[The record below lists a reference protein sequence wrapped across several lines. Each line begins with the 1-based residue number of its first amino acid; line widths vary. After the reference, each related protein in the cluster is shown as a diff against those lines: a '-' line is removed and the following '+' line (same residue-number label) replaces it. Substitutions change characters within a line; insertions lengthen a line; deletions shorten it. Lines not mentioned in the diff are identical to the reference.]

1 MSQFDEKQSFFRDAL
16 AGRLTRREVIQRG
29 TALGLGAM
37 VLGALTQ
44 ESLRG
49 AMAQDRDPIA
59 TFYSWMT
66 DLHPD
71 LYAVAED
78 VGMKIEVAPTEGF
91 GFERFVAEAKEQ
103 KSTWDLYSGVT
114 PFLEMTGLVR
124 TETIEPW
131 DTYLAAEDIAD
142 ILDASK
148 REGSLDGK
156 LYVYPW
162 LLDVISQGWNA
173 EIVTKAGLDP
183 EAAPKNWDEFIAN
196 SQKVKDSGAAPYGCV
211 FDWNAWRSLIPIT
224 HSISTDVYST
234 DGIFAWT
241 SDAAVQALETMKRL
255 TELSSPDILSAG
267 STDGGV
273 NATPDEQ
280 AFAAQQAGYYVK
292 YANAHLRMAA
302 AWPDPTQLRIGPLP
316 VTEGGQG
323 STVFWNSGI
332 VLFKYGSNKEKAAEF
347 VKALAKDERVWRN
360 AVTGNAETGAI
371 PVGQMPSLKSTW
383 EAWKATP
390 PDFVA
395 ANPWVNT
402 IYDRMAAGTAT
413 EITPCLLSVTQFFLA
428 RDEYVKYLSGEQ
440 ADPKVALQA
449 AQDAVVAEFVR
460 QEGREPALWAPAT

>member
-1 MSQFDEKQSFFRDAL
+1 MSQYDEKQALFRDAL
-16 AGRLTRREVIQRG
+16 AGRLTRREVMRRG
-29 TALGLGAM
+29 TALGLSAM

-49 AMAQDRDPIA
+49 ALAQDRDPIA

-71 LYAVAED
+71 VYGVAED
-78 VGMKIEVAPTEGF
+78 TGMTIEVAPTEGF
-91 GFERFVAEAKEQ
+91 GFDRFVAEAKES
-103 KSTWDLYSGVT
+103 KSTWDLYAGVT
-114 PFLEMTGLVR
+114 PFLEMISLADSG
-124 TETIEPW
+124 TIEPW
-131 DTYLAAEDIAD
+131 DTYMTPEDIAD
-142 ILDASK
+142 VLDAGK
-148 REGSLDGK
+148 REGSYKDQ
-156 LYVYPW
+156 LYVYPF

-173 EIVTKAGLDP
+173 DIITKAGLDP
-183 EAAPKNWDEFIAN
+183 EVAPANWDEFIAN
-196 SQKVKDSGAAPYGCV
+196 SQTVKDSGAAPYGCV

-224 HSISTDVYST
+224 HSISTDVYSE

-280 AFAAQQAGYYVK
+280 AFAAQQAGYYIK

-316 VTEGGQG
+316 VTAGGQG
-323 STVFWNSGI
+323 STVFWNTGI

-347 VKALAKDERVWRN
+347 VKALGKDDRIWKN
-360 AVTGNAETGAI
+360 AIQGNADTGAI
-371 PVGQMPSLKSTW
+371 PVGQMPALKSTW
-383 EAWKATP
+383 ETWKATP

-395 ANPWVNT
+395 ANPWVWT

-413 EITPCLLSVTQFFLA
+413 EIAPCVLSVTQFFLA
-428 RDEYVKYLSGEQ
+428 RDEYVKYLNGEQ
-440 ADPKVALQA
+440 ADPRAALQA
-449 AQDAVVAEFVR
+449 AQDVVVAEFTKQV
-460 QEGREPALWAPAT
+460 GREPALKA